1 MHTFGT
7 EPLVVNDVVR
17 LSTTTETFV
26 LSNDARSAIEANMAD
41 SWNRQFPNKAYPTR
55 IGITP
60 VTNREQRGTARA
72 SVRIST

>member
-26 LSNDARSAIEANMAD
+26 LSNDARSAIEANMAE
-41 SWNRQFPNKAYPTR
+41 SVVASATGAAYGRTTGVGANRNVA
-55 IGITP
+55 
-60 VTNREQRGTARA
+60 ADD
-72 SVRIST
+72 